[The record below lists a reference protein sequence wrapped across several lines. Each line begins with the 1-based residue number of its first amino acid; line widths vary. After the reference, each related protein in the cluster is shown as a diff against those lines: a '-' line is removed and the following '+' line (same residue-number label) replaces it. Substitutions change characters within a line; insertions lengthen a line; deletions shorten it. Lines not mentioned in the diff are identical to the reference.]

1 MVKRYSILFFL
12 FVKLSCCYLHIF
24 FIQFTQS
31 AMFEKKL
38 NIPAPYISDQFYYY
52 RSDLPTLLSTFSKIS
67 QNFRHFPVFYMHT
80 ITCSFQ
86 AEEQWKRHFIFI
98 FFCIFHWFGRRI
110 GSRQRGCKH
119 FSEFFQ
125 GGFLLRI
132 FFLLKR
138 VGFSIYK
145 YLRNQG
151 RKRCKTNVNFQFIV
165 TFLYC
170 FVQNGTIHEKKAQ
183 SFFAAAQYCG
193 RKIGHGLPLGW
204 ATHLTFFSF
213 FYTSIFFWPNCFVLC
228 LNELIVCLFVLCS

>member
-12 FVKLSCCYLHIF
+12 FVKLSCLAIYTFF

-80 ITCSFQ
+80 NHMQLSSRRTMKKAFN
-86 AEEQWKRHFIFI
+86 FLF
-98 FFCIFHWFGRRI
+98 FFCIFHWFGRRV

-132 FFLLKR
+132 FF
-138 VGFSIYK
+138 Y
-145 YLRNQG
+145 
-151 RKRCKTNVNFQFIV
+151 
-165 TFLYC
+165 
-170 FVQNGTIHEKKAQ
+170 
-183 SFFAAAQYCG
+183 
-193 RKIGHGLPLGW
+193 
-204 ATHLTFFSF
+204 
-213 FYTSIFFWPNCFVLC
+213 
-228 LNELIVCLFVLCS
+228 

>member
-1 MVKRYSILFFL
+1 MYLFWWWTTRIQDNFFLCLKTLVFMVKRYSILFSFFL
-12 FVKLSCCYLHIF
+12 SNCLATHF

-67 QNFRHFPVFYMHT
+67 QNFRHYPVFYMHT

-86 AEEQWKRHFIFI
+86 AEEQWKKHFIFI
-98 FFCIFHWFGRRI
+98 LFCIFHWFGRRV

-132 FFLLKR
+132 FFIEKG
-138 VGFSIYK
+138 GFFD
-145 YLRNQG
+145 L
-151 RKRCKTNVNFQFIV
+151 
-165 TFLYC
+165 
-170 FVQNGTIHEKKAQ
+170 
-183 SFFAAAQYCG
+183 
-193 RKIGHGLPLGW
+193 
-204 ATHLTFFSF
+204 
-213 FYTSIFFWPNCFVLC
+213 
-228 LNELIVCLFVLCS
+228 

>member
-1 MVKRYSILFFL
+1 VVDNSHSRQFFSLLKTLVFMVKRYSILFFL
-12 FVKLSCCYLHIF
+12 FVKLSRCYLHIF

-31 AMFEKKL
+31 AMFEKKI
-38 NIPAPYISDQFYYY
+38 NIPAPYISDRFYYY

-132 FFLLKR
+132 FFYIEKGWVFR
-138 VGFSIYK
+138 
-145 YLRNQG
+145 
-151 RKRCKTNVNFQFIV
+151 FIS
-165 TFLYC
+165 T
-170 FVQNGTIHEKKAQ
+170 
-183 SFFAAAQYCG
+183 
-193 RKIGHGLPLGW
+193 
-204 ATHLTFFSF
+204 
-213 FYTSIFFWPNCFVLC
+213 
-228 LNELIVCLFVLCS
+228 